1 MRSRDPFGQALAALR
16 HSLAQGL
23 APGERLAI
31 ADVAAAL
38 KLSTSPVREAL
49 SRLCGEGLIDD
60 RRGLGYFVRTLPAE
74 DIVGLLQLERG
85 HIELALSLADQPPPG
100 PAELERFVEWSTA
113 LMARCD
119 SEPLKESF
127 DRVSARL
134 APVRQLEHR
143 LQDDLAIGSDG
154 EGYTLA
160 QYYEDRMR
168 LARSLASAMRRLPT
182 VPGEYLI
189 NTV

>member
-16 HSLAQGL
+16 QSLAQGL

-60 RRGLGYFVRTLPAE
+60 RRGLGYFVRALPAE

-100 PAELERFVEWSTA
+100 PAELERFVEWSIA

-143 LQDDLAIGSDG
+143 LQKDLAIGPDG
-154 EGYTLA
+154 EGNTLA
-160 QYYEDRMR
+160 QYYEARMR

>member
-16 HSLAQGL
+16 QSLAQGL

-60 RRGLGYFVRTLPAE
+60 RRGLGYFVRALPAE

-100 PAELERFVEWSTA
+100 PAELERFVEWSIA

-143 LQDDLAIGSDG
+143 LQKDLAIGPDG
-154 EGYTLA
+154 EGNTLA
-160 QYYEDRMR
+160 QYYEARMR

-182 VPGEYLI
+182 VLGEYLI